1 MNKISTPKTINADI
15 ESGGFLAKALS
26 TSEEHPTAEIPT
38 TITERPPTF
47 DDVEKGHNF
56 QKLQVRLV
64 IYLPV
69 QLLKEVGVAHGCVAM
84 VLHEGQ
90 IHGLAPCFLHQGT
103 ALKIGSQIG
112 LVHKNFINSRSVVA
126 HRFLQLRVDI
136 PALSFWES
144 LGCRLDSW
152 KGDSISDLISSSLN
166 PMAKLLVDG
175 LTLVEEFLATTYKNF
190 QSPNPSLAS
199 GSQVWCPPEQ
209 GFIKAAHCGWRDVE
223 WEADAKEVEK
233 VVSAKDEPSCWY
245 VYVTICSIRECF
257 GNQGWKVIRKSRS
270 YNLVADAVA
279 KLSLSS
285 SRELVL
291 MNSL

>member
-56 QKLQVRLV
+56 Q
-64 IYLPV
+64 
-69 QLLKEVGVAHGCVAM
+69 
-84 VLHEGQ
+84 
-90 IHGLAPCFLHQGT
+90 
-103 ALKIGSQIG
+103 
-112 LVHKNFINSRSVVA
+112 NSRPSTPGGS
-126 HRFLQLRVDI
+126 HDRRRSDPFRNRI
-136 PALSFWES
+136 
-144 LGCRLDSW
+144 RLDSW